1 MNNTSR
7 PDKVKPQKRILPF
20 PEEDSSIE
28 ERLARLEAG
37 LAEVKADT
45 DEIKAMHSALC
56 EHLGLKSK
64 KKAEKNAP
72 APGAVSEPRR
82 LKRLR
87 LLHMHMSTISDLK
100 GTFLPI
106 SGDPMYRIY
115 FVEDHSWL
123 WYSDD
128 GRLYAKIE
136 NGDSKTCK
144 AARLDEAIRKLA
156 GEISALKK
164 QRNGLVFRRKQ
175 IADFL
180 SHG

>member
-1 MNNTSR
+1 MHDNLR
-7 PDKVKPQKRILPF
+7 PKKVKLPF
-20 PEEDSSIE
+20 PEEEISIE
-28 ERLARLEAG
+28 ERLARIEAR
-37 LAEVKADT
+37 LTEVKADT
-45 DEIKAMHSALC
+45 AEIKAMHCALC
-56 EHLGLKSK
+56 EHLGLKPKRKVEERS
-64 KKAEKNAP
+64 AP
-72 APGAVSEPRR
+72 APGPAPMPRR

-136 NGDSKTCK
+136 NGDSKICK
-144 AARLDEAIRKLA
+144 AQQAIDTYHLR
-156 GEISALKK
+156 ESIP
-164 QRNGLVFRRKQ
+164 
-175 IADFL
+175 
-180 SHG
+180 